1 MLPISLVSGSVDPEG
16 PDTGLRPEKELP
28 QEEGLPQDGGAQE
41 EGVPQDGGA
50 QEPAARALHII
61 CVMVPMGQYTHQ
73 ERGRNR
79 TMVARPRMVDVSMTL

>member
-41 EGVPQDGGA
+41 
-50 QEPAARALHII
+50 PAAWALHII

-79 TMVARPRMVDVSMTL
+79 TMVARPRMVEVSMTL